1 MLLASTVHPSW
12 TLSNWWWNGRS
23 AVWRSATLPASYTG
37 GRYPSRW
44 WRREVARE
52 GRSEVAPGKGRSK
65 VLRGWRTAVATLVA
79 SVSAAVVVPATTTS
93 TTVLVAAS
101 STAVVVIVTATVVV
115 VATASVVVV
124 VSTVASAS
132 SATASAEATAFVGAT
147 Y

>member
-1 MLLASTVHPSW
+1 
-12 TLSNWWWNGRS
+12 
-23 AVWRSATLPASYTG
+23 LPASYTG

-101 STAVVVIVTATVVV
+101 STAVVVVIVAATVVV
-115 VATASVVVV
+115 VAAASVVVV
-124 VSTVASAS
+124 VSTVSSTS
-132 SATASAEATAFVGAT
+132 SATTAAEATAFVGAT